1 MGFRFCFKMGVVS
14 KGSRKVYTA
23 YNETPTIDWN
33 PMNQDQKKQKLAQIK
48 QKIKAVAPA
57 AIAFT
62 AATASVV
69 LTINAVKNASQ
80 KVDDT
85 VDDEPFREVTGEEKT
100 TLLGRDDIVIQEA
113 DPGTFYFISVVQ
125 PKIEE

>member
-1 MGFRFCFKMGVVS
+1 
-14 KGSRKVYTA
+14 
-23 YNETPTIDWN
+23 
-33 PMNQDQKKQKLAQIK
+33 MNQDQKKQKLAQIK

-62 AATASVV
+62 AAAASVV

-80 KVDDT
+80 KAADAVEF
-85 VDDEPFREVTGEEKT
+85 EPFREVSGEEKT

-113 DPGTFYFISVVQ
+113 DPGLFYFISVVT
-125 PKIEE
+125 PENPLIEN